1 MQAHPLSSPAARN
14 LNPSGTLSSI
24 AEGPGL
30 AHDAGN
36 LLGALGLYCD
46 LLDLPGVLRPEHL
59 HYARELRLLSQ
70 RSGALINRLLEGD
83 RTAVAPIVGP
93 PPRRL
98 CPSTVVRAFAPV
110 LRSLAAPEATVS
122 MDVASGL
129 PVLPFAAEI
138 LERILVNL
146 TRNAAAAL
154 RAQAEAEAVPG
165 KIRIVVGG
173 GPNQLY
179 LVVSDNGPGMTP
191 EVAAAFLKPAPLPR
205 GAIRGLGHRVVDDLV
220 QSTGGALSITTE
232 PRRGTT
238 LRIDW
243 PLPTHNAKAADQI
256 TASPAPIPHAITSG
270 SSIGRPSKRTSR
282 DPAGEGAALSC

>member
-1 MQAHPLSSPAARN
+1 MQAHPLSSPAARIQ
-14 LNPSGTLSSI
+14 NPSGTVLSI
-24 AEGPGL
+24 ADGPGL

-83 RTAVAPIVGP
+83 RNLVAPLVGP

-110 LRSLAAPEATVS
+110 LRSLAAPEVALS

-129 PVLPFAAEI
+129 PVLPFAAEV

-146 TRNAAAAL
+146 TRNAATAL
-154 RAQAEAEAVPG
+154 REHGPSDISGA
-165 KIRIVVGG
+165 KIRISIGG
-173 GPNQLY
+173 DASRLS
-179 LVVSDNGPGMTP
+179 LTVADNGPGMP
-191 EVAAAFLKPAPLPR
+191 PQVAAAFLKPEPLPR

-220 QSTGGALSITTE
+220 QSTGGQLSINAA
-232 PRRGTT
+232 PRKGTT

-243 PLPTHNAKAADQI
+243 PIAPGVTTNAESGAAMS
-256 TASPAPIPHAITSG
+256 ASPAMSANKTPAPT
-270 SSIGRPSKRTSR
+270 GRTSKRTTR
-282 DPAGEGAALSC
+282 EGAALSC

>member
-1 MQAHPLSSPAARN
+1 MQAHPLSTPAARN
-14 LNPSGTLSSI
+14 PNPSGTVLSI

-83 RTAVAPIVGP
+83 REHIAPIVGP
-93 PPRRL
+93 PPKRL
-98 CPSTVVRAFAPV
+98 CPSTVVRAFTPL

-122 MDVASGL
+122 MEVASGL
-129 PVLPFAAEI
+129 PVLPFAAEV

-146 TRNAAAAL
+146 TRNAATAL
-154 RAQAEAEAVPG
+154 RGHGASDTAGAR
-165 KIRIVVGG
+165 IRIAVRGDATHLSLTVA
-173 GPNQLY
+173 
-179 LVVSDNGPGMTP
+179 DNGPGMPP
-191 EVAAAFLKPAPLPR
+191 EVAAAFLKPEPLPR
-205 GAIRGLGHRVVDDLV
+205 GAIRGLGHRVIDDLV
-220 QSTGGALSITTE
+220 HSTGGHLSISAV
-232 PRRGTT
+232 PKRGTT

-243 PLPTHNAKAADQI
+243 PISPSGIKIVERRAAVRA
-256 TASPAPIPHAITSG
+256 TTSPALT
-270 SSIGRPSKRTSR
+270 GRTSKRTTR
-282 DPAGEGAALSC
+282 EGAALSC

>member
-1 MQAHPLSSPAARN
+1 MQAHPLSTPAARN
-14 LNPSGTLSSI
+14 QNPSGTVLSI

-83 RTAVAPIVGP
+83 RDHVAPIVGP
-93 PPRRL
+93 PPKRL

-110 LRSLAAPEATVS
+110 LRSLAAPDATVS
-122 MDVASGL
+122 LEVSSGL
-129 PVLPFAAEI
+129 PVLPFAAEV

-146 TRNAAAAL
+146 TRNAATAL
-154 RAQAEAEAVPG
+154 RTNGPSDTAAR
-165 KIRIVVGG
+165 IRIAVRGDATRLSLTVA
-173 GPNQLY
+173 
-179 LVVSDNGPGMTP
+179 DNGPGMPP
-191 EVAAAFLKPAPLPR
+191 EVAAAFLKPEPLPR
-205 GAIRGLGHRVVDDLV
+205 GTLHGIGHRVIDDLV
-220 QSTGGALSITTE
+220 QSTGGQLSINAV
-232 PRRGTT
+232 PNRGTT

-243 PLPTHNAKAADQI
+243 PISPTGIKIVARRVERRAAVRATTSI
-256 TASPAPIPHAITSG
+256 PSP
-270 SSIGRPSKRTSR
+270 GRTSKRTTR
-282 DPAGEGAALSC
+282 EGAALSC